1 MAGPLPYPFHV
12 MVKPHGPVCNLA
24 CRYCFYLHK
33 STLLESS
40 SRWRMSDA
48 VLESFTRQYL
58 AAHPDGFPVNFAW
71 QGGEPTLMGVDFFRR
86 AVALQKQHRRDG
98 QSVTNSFQT
107 NGILIDDDWAA
118 FFKEHDF
125 LVGVSVD
132 GPRGIHNQHRV
143 DTGGAGSFDRVMAGV
158 GVLKRHGVHYNALT
172 CVSNISPPQALVIY
186 RFLREHFEHIQF
198 IPVVEETGFA
208 AAAPFLPDAAG
219 TAGRKPGA
227 LVQGWSVT
235 PEGYGEFLCTVFD
248 EWMCH
253 NVGRVFVQLFD
264 MTLAR
269 WVGRL
274 AALCVFAPICGKAL
288 VLEHDGTVYAC
299 DHFVYP
305 EYRVGALSETPLA
318 ELVNGARQRRFG
330 EDKRDRLPAKCRAC
344 AYLPLCGGGCPKER
358 FITAPDGGRELNY
371 LCAAFERFFKHT
383 EHHLRAMAEL
393 VMHGRPAALHM
404 DRLRAVPAPPPRPNA
419 PCPCGSGKRFKACCG
434 AAGRRTQ

>member
-1 MAGPLPYPFHV
+1 MTGPLPYPFHV

-33 STLLESS
+33 NTLLESS

-86 AVALQKQHRRDG
+86 AVALQQHHRRDG
-98 QSVTNSFQT
+98 QAVTNSFQT
-107 NGILIDDDWAA
+107 NGVLIDDDWAA
-118 FFKEHDF
+118 FFKAHDF

-132 GPRGIHNQHRV
+132 GPRGVHNQHRV
-143 DTGGAGSFDRVMAGV
+143 DPSGTGSFDRVMAGAE
-158 GVLKRHGVHYNALT
+158 VLKRHGVAYNALS
-172 CVSNISPPQALVIY
+172 CVSNISPPQALAIY

-198 IPVVEETGFA
+198 IPVVEETGFT

-219 TAGRKPGA
+219 TAGRRPGA
-227 LVQGWSVT
+227 LVQSWSVT
-235 PEGYGEFLCTVFD
+235 PEGYGDFLCAVFD
-248 EWMCH
+248 EWVH
-253 NVGRVFVQLFD
+253 NDVGRVFVQLFD

-269 WVGRL
+269 WVGRP
-274 AALCVFAPICGKAL
+274 AGLCVFAPICGKAL

-305 EYRVGALSETPLA
+305 EYRLGSLNETPLA
-318 ELVNGARQRRFG
+318 ALVNGARQRRFG

-344 AYLPLCGGGCPKER
+344 VYLSLCGGGCPKER
-358 FITAPDGGRELNY
+358 FTTAPDGGRELNY

-383 EHHLRAMAEL
+383 EPHLRAMAEL

-404 DRLRAVPAPPPRPNA
+404 DQLLDAPAPPPRPNA
-419 PCPCGSGKRFKACCG
+419 PCPCGSGKKFKACCG
-434 AAGRRTQ
+434 AAGRWGH